1 MFAFNVIGN
10 LSWQPPINM
19 MGRYRLR
26 ENEAWEMNFS
36 KFELENVLKKA
47 FFSILPIS
55 YRLEQNWRIVKKC
68 AFY

>member
-47 FFSILPIS
+47 FFQHFANKL
-55 YRLEQNWRIVKKC
+55 
-68 AFY
+68 